1 MIFFFRKDCRIK
13 NKIISTI
20 LPIFIFHLLATSVNC
35 FSQKYLKF
43 EPSVAL
49 RVQKLNFKNSY
60 IPVFGVSHVLY
71 LSKGKYV
78 VSPFI
83 NLASGANIVNVGL
96 GCKAYLKKT
105 HLLANALNPFFSV
118 YKPFQ
123 TKSQTEIQD
132 LGKLNVGIGL
142 NFTTYSENKIEFS
155 INTLNDSRSYFYFEI
170 EFKKNIK
177 IKKRIKR
184 KDTLKCPVVL

>member
-1 MIFFFRKDCRIK
+1 MKIK
-13 NKIISTI
+13 MISTI
-20 LPIFIFHLLATSVNC
+20 LTILFIEIFAPSVNC
-35 FSQKYLKF
+35 FSQKYLEF

-49 RVQKLNFKNSY
+49 RVQRLDNYLNFKNSY
-60 IPVFGVSHVLY
+60 IPVFSISHLIY

-83 NLASGANIVNVGL
+83 NLASGINIVNVGL

-105 HLLANALNPFFSV
+105 PLVANSFNAFFCV

-132 LGKLNVGIGL
+132 LGKLSGGIGL
-142 NFTTYSENKIEFS
+142 NFTSFSENKIEFS
-155 INTLNDSRSYFYFEI
+155 INTLNDSRATFYFEF

-177 IKKRIKR
+177 LKKRIKT
-184 KDTLKCPVVL
+184 KDTLKCPVII

>member
-1 MIFFFRKDCRIK
+1 MEI
-13 NKIISTI
+13 
-20 LPIFIFHLLATSVNC
+20 
-35 FSQKYLKF
+35 

-49 RVQKLNFKNSY
+49 RVQKINFKNSY
-60 IPVFGVSHVLY
+60 IPVFGVSHLIY

-78 VSPFI
+78 VSPFM
-83 NLASGANIVNVGL
+83 NLASGVNFVNVGL
-96 GCKAYLKKT
+96 GCKVYLKKT
-105 HLLANALNPFFSV
+105 PLVANSFNPFFSV

-142 NFTTYSENKIEFS
+142 NFTTFSENKIEFS

-177 IKKRIKR
+177 IKKRIKT
-184 KDTLKCPVVL
+184 KDTLKCPILI